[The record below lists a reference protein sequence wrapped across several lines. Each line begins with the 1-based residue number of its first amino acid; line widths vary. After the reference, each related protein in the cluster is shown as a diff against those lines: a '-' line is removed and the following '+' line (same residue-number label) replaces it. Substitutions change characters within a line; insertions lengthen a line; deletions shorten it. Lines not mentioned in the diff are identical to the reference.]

1 MTRDEQKKWRAVSTD
16 EQAQEFID
24 LFWARRDP
32 TPGTYVNEYK
42 QEYDARVKYAF
53 AKHWSAELST
63 TNLGDKR
70 YENAVGYDAPRRGA
84 FLQVSFQAF

>member
-1 MTRDEQKKWRAVSTD
+1 
-16 EQAQEFID
+16 
-24 LFWARRDP
+24 
-32 TPGTYVNEYK
+32 
-42 QEYDARVKYAF
+42 VKYAF